1 MQRRPNSPKFGAS
14 FTPMSQSP
22 PPAPQSMNMEDFAGR
37 PVPLELQKTIADNPE
52 LGNLFTISISEDA
65 KKMLFDLFQ
74 TLNTSRSG
82 KLQWTDF
89 EQFSSSIP
97 KWQEIRQTLD
107 FDQDGQIDFK
117 EFVYGIS
124 KMAISRAPAS
134 MTINTQCS
142 LESWFDLLTE
152 LANKE
157 IEKMCQDIWRML
169 QRR

>member
-1 MQRRPNSPKFGAS
+1 
-14 FTPMSQSP
+14 
-22 PPAPQSMNMEDFAGR
+22 MNMEDFRGR
-37 PVPLELQKTIADNPE
+37 PIPLELQKTIAENPG
-52 LGNLFTISISEDA
+52 LGNLFTISISDEA
-65 KKMLFDLFQ
+65 QKMLFDLFQ
-74 TLNTSRSG
+74 SLNTSHSG

-124 KMAISRAPAS
+124 KMAISRTPS
-134 MTINTQCS
+134 SITINTQGS
-142 LESWFDLLTE
+142 LESWFDMLTE

-157 IEKMCQDIWRML
+157 IEQMCLDIVTML
-169 QRR
+169 KSR